1 MVAKLVSIA
10 VAPATAAVTAG
21 AKQAFTATGAYDN
34 GATPDITTQV
44 TWSSSDITVAQVSNA
59 SGSNGLGTALV
70 AGKSTITATLTGVSG
85 TAALT
90 VGAPL
95 LSSIMIAPTTAS
107 IQVGDTQAFTVTA
120 VYQNGTTAAV
130 AGTWTSSNVAV
141 ATIEAGPAGRRAVA
155 TGVAAG
161 STTITVTYQGLSDTA
176 TLTVTAVPKLVGLT
190 VTPANPATILVGAT
204 QQFQANA
211 VYSDGS
217 TTLVTGTASWTTSDA
232 KVASVSNGGGGPFGG
247 GGRGLATG
255 VGAGT
260 ATITAT
266 YNGFTDSATLSVRDP
281 QPTGLLVTPAT
292 ASVVVNGT
300 QQFVAEV
307 TMDDG
312 TTQTVTGAAS
322 WTTSNGTIASIRT
335 GGGGPG
341 GGGPG
346 GGGRGLATGIA
357 AGTVTITATYSG
369 FTGTATLTVSAAT
382 PTKIVVTPAARSIQV
397 GLTQAFVATLVYS
410 DNSTAVITDQATWS
424 TSDASVATITNGGGG
439 PGGGGPGGGGPGGG
453 GPGDGGIATAIAAGS
468 ATITATYS
476 GLTGTATLTVTDPP
490 LAYVQVTPTNTNLP
504 VQATTQFTATAVFTD
519 NSTRNV
525 TTLATWSSSNS
536 AIAVVANSGPTIG
549 RATALA
555 EGTSTIT
562 ATYQGSS
569 GTSLL
574 TVAAS
579 VQSIAVTPANPTTV
593 LGLPV
598 AFVAT
603 AILSNNA
610 TLVVTDNASWVS
622 SDDTVATVTAAG
634 IAAPVKAGS
643 TTMTATYLGKSGT
656 STLTVSPA
664 TLSSLAI
671 TPNPISLAKGA
682 SQQLTATGIYS
693 DTTARDLTNVATWL
707 SSTATVVAVSNAN
720 GSRGLLTAVG
730 SGSSS
735 VTAAF
740 QGVTSAADAI
750 TVP

>member
-1 MVAKLVSIA
+1 
-10 VAPATAAVTAG
+10 
-21 AKQAFTATGAYDN
+21 
-34 GATPDITTQV
+34 
-44 TWSSSDITVAQVSNA
+44 
-59 SGSNGLGTALV
+59 
-70 AGKSTITATLTGVSG
+70 
-85 TAALT
+85 
-90 VGAPL
+90 
-95 LSSIMIAPTTAS
+95 
-107 IQVGDTQAFTVTA
+107 
-120 VYQNGTTAAV
+120 
-130 AGTWTSSNVAV
+130 
-141 ATIEAGPAGRRAVA
+141 
-155 TGVAAG
+155 
-161 STTITVTYQGLSDTA
+161 
-176 TLTVTAVPKLVGLT
+176 
-190 VTPANPATILVGAT
+190 
-204 QQFQANA
+204 
-211 VYSDGS
+211 
-217 TTLVTGTASWTTSDA
+217 
-232 KVASVSNGGGGPFGG
+232 
-247 GGRGLATG
+247 
-255 VGAGT
+255 
-260 ATITAT
+260 
-266 YNGFTDSATLSVRDP
+266 
-281 QPTGLLVTPAT
+281 
-292 ASVVVNGT
+292 
-300 QQFVAEV
+300 
-307 TMDDG
+307 
-312 TTQTVTGAAS
+312 
-322 WTTSNGTIASIRT
+322 
-335 GGGGPG
+335 
-341 GGGPG
+341 
-346 GGGRGLATGIA
+346 
-357 AGTVTITATYSG
+357 
-369 FTGTATLTVSAAT
+369 
-382 PTKIVVTPAARSIQV
+382 
-397 GLTQAFVATLVYS
+397 
-410 DNSTAVITDQATWS
+410 
-424 TSDASVATITNGGGG
+424 
-439 PGGGGPGGGGPGGG
+439 
-453 GPGDGGIATAIAAGS
+453 
-468 ATITATYS
+468 
-476 GLTGTATLTVTDPP
+476 
-490 LAYVQVTPTNTNLP
+490 

-735 VTAAF
+735 VTASF
-740 QGVTSAADAI
+740 QGITSASDAI